1 SPDAID
7 RAEDRERFQ
16 SAVERLGLKQPENG
30 TVTALEQA
38 VLLAERITYP
48 LVVRPSYVLGGR
60 AMEMVYDEQDLRRYF
75 AEAVSVSNE
84 SPV

>member
-1 SPDAID
+1 MPVIGTSPDAID

-38 VLLAERITYP
+38 GLTAERITYP
-48 LVVRPSYVLGGR
+48 LVVRPLR
-60 AMEMVYDEQDLRRYF
+60 AGWPRHGNRL
-75 AEAVSVSNE
+75 
-84 SPV
+84 